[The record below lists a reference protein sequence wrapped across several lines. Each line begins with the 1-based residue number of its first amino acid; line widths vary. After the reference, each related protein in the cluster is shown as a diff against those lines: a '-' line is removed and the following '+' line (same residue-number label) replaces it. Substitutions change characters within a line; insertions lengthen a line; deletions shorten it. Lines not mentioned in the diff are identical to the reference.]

1 MKKEDISKT
10 DWLAIE
16 RTKLANERTLLAYFR
31 TFVVVFGSGLTL
43 VKVDLLKGLESLGY
57 IFIGLSLVFLLIGLT
72 RFYFARKRINRY
84 YSS

>member
-1 MKKEDISKT
+1 MNKT
-10 DWLAIE
+10 DWLALE

-57 IFIGLSLVFLLIGLT
+57 IFIGLSLIFLLIGLI
-72 RFYFARKRINRY
+72 RFFVVKKRLKKWFDE
-84 YSS
+84 